1 MTQFGNTTQILS
13 TINSILKM
21 ALRHNKS
28 NSIMKTS
35 ANSSCIERPLLTILK
50 KQAKEE
56 AEKIK
61 VVAAE
66 KRIENRKAYQK
77 M

>member
-1 MTQFGNTTQILS
+1 
-13 TINSILKM
+13 
-21 ALRHNKS
+21 
-28 NSIMKTS
+28 MKTS